1 MTIEEEF
8 AALCART
15 EADARVLGMV
25 LTGSRACE
33 GAATRHSDYDVLLVV
48 DEEQHGLKEEEQHGL
63 KEGEERRDARMDVSV
78 MSLGEFRTHALP
90 GSGTEWN
97 RYAFTHAVVL
107 KDATDGLIGELV
119 LAKGRLTSS
128 EASRTAAGVLDAF
141 LNGLYRCVKND
152 RDGDMTAARLDAAES
167 LPHHLTYVFAL
178 HERVRPYNKY
188 LAWELR
194 RHPLSR
200 PEWAHG
206 HLLGV
211 LERALSPEPADAVRQ
226 LFVELEPHARAAG
239 HGPVLDSWG
248 EDLVLM
254 RGA

>member
-15 EADARVLGMV
+15 EADVRVLGMV
-25 LTGSRACE
+25 LTGSRARE
-33 GAATRHSDYDVLLVV
+33 GTATRHSDYDVLLVV
-48 DEEQHGLKEEEQHGL
+48 DEEQHGL

-78 MSLGEFRTHALP
+78 MSLGEFRTHALH

-128 EASRTAAGVLDAF
+128 EASRTATGVLDAF

-152 RDGDMTAARLDAAES
+152 RDGNATAARLDAAES

-254 RGA
+254 RGRCEVA